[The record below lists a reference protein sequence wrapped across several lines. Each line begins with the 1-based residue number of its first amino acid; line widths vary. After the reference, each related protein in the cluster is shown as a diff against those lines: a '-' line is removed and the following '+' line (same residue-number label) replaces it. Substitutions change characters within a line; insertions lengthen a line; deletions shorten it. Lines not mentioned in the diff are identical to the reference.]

1 MKNYE
6 KAKTKLLNILNRLRQ
21 NSVSAEMERVEVAT
35 FADFFA
41 NSPLSSGTINQI
53 VRMRPIAMM
62 YRDNLIYDLR
72 TIMVDEVLFKILD
85 TISGPQ
91 GLTLEGSSHIIENAS
106 SEAAK
111 YGKYLKALGT
121 AGQILST
128 GQTLKT
134 MTDVFTPVKALMTE
148 QLSFDLW
155 RVKLEKQ
162 MVERIKRAA

>member
-1 MKNYE
+1 MKNYD
-6 KAKTKLLNILNRLRQ
+6 KVKTRLLNILNQLRQ

-41 NSPLSSGTINQI
+41 NKPLSSGAINQI

-72 TIMVDEVLFKILD
+72 TIMVEEVLFQILD
-85 TISGPQ
+85 IISGAE
-91 GLTLEGSSHIIENAS
+91 GLTVEGTSNIIENAS
-106 SEAAK
+106 AEAAK
-111 YGKYLKALGT
+111 YSKYLKVLGT
-121 AGQILST
+121 SGQILST
-128 GQTLKT
+128 GKTLKT
-134 MTDVFTPVKALMTE
+134 MTDIFTPLEALMTD